1 MHAHYMEA
9 LFYCGGGYIYT
20 MPDTE
25 ALFPY
30 TRWCTMPTNGGI
42 MYTQCGEVVV
52 FARVNTI
59 HTIHGGGVVDT

>member
-1 MHAHYMEA
+1 MHTIWRRYFIVVEN
-9 LFYCGGGYIYT
+9 IYT